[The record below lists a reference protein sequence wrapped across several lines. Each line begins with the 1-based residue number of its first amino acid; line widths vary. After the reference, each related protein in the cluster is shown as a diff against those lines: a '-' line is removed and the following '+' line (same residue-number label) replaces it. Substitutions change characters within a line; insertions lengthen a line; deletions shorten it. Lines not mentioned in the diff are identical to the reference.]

1 MDCVTT
7 RTNRLP
13 DASGKTC
20 RPGTTR
26 QVYTNQTLSTRMSC
40 ASPTIAQ
47 MPFDP
52 QAYDLSI
59 ASATMGDLFY
69 EGMARTVGM

>member
-7 RTNRLP
+7 HKDRMP

-20 RPGTTR
+20 KPGTVR
-26 QVYTNQTLSTRMSC
+26 ALCVWLVCVCLMPC

-47 MPFDP
+47 MPLDP

-59 ASATMGDLFY
+59 VSVTM
-69 EGMARTVGM
+69 